1 MKKMLSSSEER
12 LWKLIEERTHPDAD
26 VASIDARIWG
36 LFGQDWAVM
45 FTDLSGFSRH
55 TTEFGITH
63 FLQIIWEQRKHLE
76 PVIERHDGILVKSE
90 ADSQLILFKRPEVAL
105 RCAFEMQATCAQIN
119 RRRREEE
126 QILLCVGI
134 GFGTILRVG
143 DADVFGREVNAASK
157 LGEDTAKAGEILVTD
172 DFKNATQASIA
183 CRYERIEIEVAGSA
197 VNWAVLDDAE
207 DMSSLLKR
215 MEERGSPLPPDEEPP
230 AAG

>member
-1 MKKMLSSSEER
+1 MKQMLSTSEDR
-12 LWKLIEERTHPDAD
+12 LWKLIEERTQPDAD
-26 VASIDARIWG
+26 VAAIDARIWG

-90 ADSQLILFKRPEVAL
+90 ADSQLILFKRPEAAL
-105 RCAFEMQATCAQIN
+105 RCAFEMMNTCAQIN

-126 QILLCVGI
+126 KILLCVGI
-134 GFGTILRVG
+134 GYGTLLRVG

-172 DFKNATQASIA
+172 DFKNAEAGA
-183 CRYERIEIEVAGSA
+183 VAGHYERLEIEVAGSA
-197 VNWAVLDDAE
+197 VNWAVFDDAE
-207 DMSSLLKR
+207 APTSLR
-215 MEERGSPLPPDEEPP
+215 PR
-230 AAG
+230 